1 MEAFLPYLLSLLLL
15 PLSLYLVCRKGSD
28 DRQNLPPG
36 SHGWPILGENIK
48 LAMLGPEKFV
58 KDRMKKYCGEV
69 FKTSLLGEKMAVFC
83 GAEGNKFVF
92 TNEDKLVTSWLPES
106 LRKVLMF
113 SADGGKMKT
122 DSASKRILHHRAFS
136 PEALKQYIPAMD
148 ALAREHLDRDWNP
161 NPVVKVLPSSRK
173 YTFELAC
180 RLFMS
185 VVDPVRV
192 KKLSDPFT
200 AVIEGMFSVPVDL
213 PGTAYNRA
221 IRAGKVVRGEL
232 LKIVEERREEMMM
245 IENEEEREGRGGDLL
260 SKMILATDEDGNG
273 KLFSENQICENLIAI
288 LVASFDTTSSAITNV
303 INYLAQLPHIYN
315 QVFQEQMAI
324 AKSKGPGDMLTWED
338 IEKMKYSWNVVR
350 ESMRLTSPAQGS
362 FREATTEFSYAG
374 FTIPKGWKIFWTVNS
389 SHKNPDYFQ
398 EPEKFDPS
406 RFEGTGPAPYTF
418 VPFGGGPRMCVGKEY
433 ARLELLVFM
442 HNVVTRFK
450 LQKAIPNE
458 KIVFYSSPMPAYGL
472 PIHLRSHQ
480 E

>member
-1 MEAFLPYLLSLLLL
+1 MEVFLPYLLSLLLL

-113 SADGGKMKT
+113 SADGSKMKI
-122 DSASKRILHHRAFS
+122 DSASKRILHHQAFS

-161 NPVVKVLPSSRK
+161 NPVVKVLPSSR
-173 YTFELAC
+173 
-180 RLFMS
+180 LFMS

-200 AVIEGMFSVPVDL
+200 AVVEGMFSVPVDL

-221 IRAGKVVRGEL
+221 IKAGK
-232 LKIVEERREEMMM
+232 M
-245 IENEEEREGRGGDLL
+245 
-260 SKMILATDEDGNG
+260 MILATDEDGNG

-338 IEKMKYSWNVVR
+338 IEKMKYSWNVAR
-350 ESMRLTSPAQGS
+350 ESMRLACPAQGS
-362 FREATTEFSYAG
+362 FREATAEFNYAG

-418 VPFGGGPRMCVGKEY
+418 VPFGGGPRMCIGKEY

-472 PIHLRSHQ
+472 PIHLCSHQ